1 MWYGMEDGHYI
12 LWFEGSL
19 PRTSRWSE
27 IVGSDL
33 ASSSFKASRRKTDH
47 FGQNFGLIIFRDQHA
62 G

>member
-1 MWYGMEDGHYI
+1 MWYGMEDGYYI

-33 ASSSFKASRRKTDH
+33 AS
-47 FGQNFGLIIFRDQHA
+47 
-62 G
+62 